1 MKFNISTK
9 ILLILFFCLL
19 WFPYF
24 FNGWAYSIWDSNEA
38 YYVEGP
44 KEMLIYKDLFTPY
57 FNYEYRFEKPILS
70 YWIVIFFYKLFG
82 ISVSSERLA
91 IAFFAL
97 LSIILTYLISRN
109 IFASL
114 YDIKIAQELALFSS
128 ATFAISFK
136 FFTLSH
142 RSIIDIL
149 LTFWVLSALFFYLK
163 FLDKNCQS
171 LMFISAAFIC
181 FALGVLAKGLLGIV
195 VPAGIIFFHILLT
208 KRFFIFKDLKFY
220 LGILLFIIIA
230 SPWFIYMAY
239 KHGLSYLQFFFLG
252 NHIELYLKG
261 AYSLPRPIWYY
272 IPNIAGG
279 FAPWSCFFLFILS
292 FLYYSIKNKIK
303 IIDKGLFILIWVLYI
318 FLFFSLSKGKQEEY
332 VLQIY
337 PGLSILLIW
346 AVQESLTNLNN
357 LILKKL
363 KYITV
368 CFLSFLYLSICIIVY
383 LFNKAIFPEQISLN
397 LFVILFLLFSI
408 FSIVGLKEFN
418 LKKIIIIC
426 AAFNWVVYCILIVV
440 YLPLFDKE
448 YKYVRYFAEKYK
460 ELKNE
465 SSRIGYYKVGIPS
478 LCYYANEK
486 VYIFKNVKEI
496 EEAKKEGELYLII
509 DENSFNNFSE
519 DLAGGFNIIDERKQF
534 PTTFRNFMKL
544 FKGYGKERILLLA
557 YKGKFKR

>member
-1 MKFNISTK
+1 
-9 ILLILFFCLL
+9 
-19 WFPYF
+19 
-24 FNGWAYSIWDSNEA
+24 
-38 YYVEGP
+38 
-44 KEMLIYKDLFTPY
+44 
-57 FNYEYRFEKPILS
+57 
-70 YWIVIFFYKLFG
+70 
-82 ISVSSERLA
+82 
-91 IAFFAL
+91 
-97 LSIILTYLISRN
+97 
-109 IFASL
+109 
-114 YDIKIAQELALFSS
+114 
-128 ATFAISFK
+128 
-136 FFTLSH
+136 
-142 RSIIDIL
+142 
-149 LTFWVLSALFFYLK
+149 
-163 FLDKNCQS
+163 
-171 LMFISAAFIC
+171 MFISAAFIC